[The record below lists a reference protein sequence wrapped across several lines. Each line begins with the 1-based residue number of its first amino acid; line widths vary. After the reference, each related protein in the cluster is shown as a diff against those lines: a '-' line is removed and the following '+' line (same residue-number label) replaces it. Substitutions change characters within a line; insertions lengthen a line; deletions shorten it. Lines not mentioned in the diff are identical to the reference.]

1 MRTRIKCLSC
11 NNSKLNEI
19 INLGLHSFAD
29 RFIPKKKIKLI
40 DPSYPLVL
48 DFCNKCKFIQSR
60 VITIPKNRYIDID
73 YSYTSSNSSYSRNHW
88 NGFAK
93 QLNQKIKIKNK
104 KILEIGSNDG
114 YLCNILNNLGA
125 QTIGID
131 ASNFMVKLSKKKG
144 VKSIHSIFDYKESKK
159 IKKKFGNFDIIIANN
174 VFNHSDYPNRF
185 IKGVYN
191 LLNQNGVYIFE
202 QPDFTVGASSLKFDQ
217 IYHEHV
223 SYLTSLNIKTFLDK
237 NKFQLIDLSK
247 NNYHGGSLRTFAIK
261 KNSTF
266 NKNVFISK
274 KFEKDK
280 LINNLKFF
288 KKMNIDIQKK
298 RLKTLKKIQ
307 FFLKKGYKICGVGSG
322 AKANTYLTYYSL
334 NNKIISFLTDSS
346 KFKKGKFTPITRIP
360 IKDDNEIKKYKK
372 IVCLILSWNISSL
385 IIKKIKRINSK
396 AIIFKT

>member
-1 MRTRIKCLSC
+1 
-11 NNSKLNEI
+11 
-19 INLGLHSFAD
+19 
-29 RFIPKKKIKLI
+29 
-40 DPSYPLVL
+40 
-48 DFCNKCKFIQSR
+48 
-60 VITIPKNRYIDID
+60 
-73 YSYTSSNSSYSRNHW
+73 
-88 NGFAK
+88 
-93 QLNQKIKIKNK
+93 
-104 KILEIGSNDG
+104 
-114 YLCNILNNLGA
+114 
-125 QTIGID
+125 
-131 ASNFMVKLSKKKG
+131 
-144 VKSIHSIFDYKESKK
+144 
-159 IKKKFGNFDIIIANN
+159 
-174 VFNHSDYPNRF
+174 
-185 IKGVYN
+185 
-191 LLNQNGVYIFE
+191 
-202 QPDFTVGASSLKFDQ
+202 
-217 IYHEHV
+217 
-223 SYLTSLNIKTFLDK
+223 LDK
-237 NKFQLIDLSK
+237 NKFQLINLSK

-261 KNSTF
+261 KSSTL
-266 NKNVFISK
+266 NKSLFVSK